1 MWGAIAPLL
10 ARFAFGV
17 MISMLQRMGVINE
30 IEASALRA
38 EHDMVRIASHLKTYS
53 TAQPG
58 DVTPIYPE
66 GRNSGIR

>member
-1 MWGAIAPLL
+1 
-10 ARFAFGV
+10 
-17 MISMLQRMGVINE
+17 MLQRMGVINE